1 MFKFTNKNVARL
13 QHREPTFINPGEE
26 APPRKFYLLKDNI
39 IIKDTGR
46 PIFHLDDVWL
56 EKYNELCNE
65 LPLIPV
71 YDVYDHRLIAMEL
84 ISKPFITFEYVIR
97 YESDE
102 LKDYVEKKYNEIIQK
117 MFKLNVVHEDVLLKN
132 FIMEKDSKKIYVMDP
147 ESMYLGD
154 DLKCRMEYTELMY
167 KEILR
172 SHDFIHRVRNLNI
185 RTYNDS
191 Y

>member
-1 MFKFTNKNVARL
+1 MFKFTDEILARL
-13 QHREPTFINPGEE
+13 QRRKPTFTNPGVES
-26 APPRKFYLLKDNI
+26 PPRKFYLLKDNI
-39 IIKDTGR
+39 LIKDVGR
-46 PIFHLDDVWL
+46 HVSQLDAEWL
-56 EKYNELCNE
+56 EKYNELCDE

-71 YDVYDHRLIAMEL
+71 YDVHDHQLIAMEL
-84 ISKPFITFEYVIR
+84 ISNPFSTFEDVIL

-102 LKDYVEKKYNEIIQK
+102 LKDFVEKKYNEIIQK
-117 MFKLNVVHEDVLLKN
+117 IFKLNVFHGDALLKN
-132 FIMEKDSKKIYVMDP
+132 FIMEKDSKKIYILDP
-147 ESMYLGD
+147 ESIYFGD
-154 DLKCRMEYTELMY
+154 DFKTRMTYNELMY